1 MAKYTITLTD
11 AEEKAM
17 AYIAYSVQDW
27 IDNAVKNRARQAI
40 NEIYNMEAERMQNDD
55 SIDSIPTDKN
65 QVVLD
70 AKIVAMADQEVEE
83 FQRD

>member
-1 MAKYTITLTD
+1 MAEYTITLTD

-17 AYIAYSVQDW
+17 AYVAYSVQDW

-40 NEIYNMEAERMQNDD
+40 NEIYNMETERMQNDD

-70 AKIVAMADQEVEE
+70 ANIVAMADQEVEE
-83 FQRD
+83 LQRD

>member
-17 AYIAYSVQDW
+17 AYVAYSVQDW

-40 NEIYNMEAERMQNDD
+40 NEIYNMEVERMQNDD

-70 AKIVAMADQEVEE
+70 ANIVAMADQEVEE
-83 FQRD
+83 LQRD

>member
-1 MAKYTITLTD
+1 MAKYTIELTD
-11 AEEKAM
+11 SEDKAM

-55 SIDSIPTDKN
+55 SVDSIPTDKN

-70 AKIVAMADQEVEE
+70 AKIIAMADQKVEE
-83 FQRD
+83 VSKD